1 MTETKLVLLPGLLC
15 DGALWR
21 HQVAGLD
28 GVADCMVADLTGA
41 DSLDALAR
49 LVLAAAPPRFAL
61 AGLSMGGYVAFAV
74 LRAAPERVTRLC
86 LMDTSARAD
95 TDEQRRRRRGLMAL
109 TRQGRFRGVTP
120 RLLPSLLHPDHL
132 GDAAIAGEVFAMAE
146 RVGQD
151 GFLRQQQAILS
162 RPDSRPDLA
171 AIRVP
176 TRVLV
181 GEADQL
187 TPPDLAAEIA
197 SGIAGAS
204 LHVLP
209 GCGHL
214 PPLEQPDTVLKQ
226 FISWLAEP
234 TL

>member
-1 MTETKLVLLPGLLC
+1 
-15 DGALWR
+15 
-21 HQVAGLD
+21 
-28 GVADCMVADLTGA
+28 
-41 DSLDALAR
+41 
-49 LVLAAAPPRFAL
+49 
-61 AGLSMGGYVAFAV
+61 
-74 LRAAPERVTRLC
+74 
-86 LMDTSARAD
+86 
-95 TDEQRRRRRGLMAL
+95 
-109 TRQGRFRGVTP
+109 
-120 RLLPSLLHPDHL
+120 
-132 GDAAIAGEVFAMAE
+132 MAE